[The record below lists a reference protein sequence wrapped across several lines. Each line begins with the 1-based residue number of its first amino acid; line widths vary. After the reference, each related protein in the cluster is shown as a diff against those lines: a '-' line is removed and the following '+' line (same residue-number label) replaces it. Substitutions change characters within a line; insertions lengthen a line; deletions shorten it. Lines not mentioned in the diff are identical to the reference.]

1 MSDIRYRRR
10 GTAII
15 ETERGIILTAGHRGS
30 FILPGGGAERGESRF
45 VAAIRELKEET
56 GIETIKIA
64 PGFRKKTTYFFT
76 SFGETIAKTVSFY
89 LAETFDEK
97 IKLSHEHSEFEW
109 LPFNQAM
116 ERLSFENTKNLLR
129 EAQKFLNQ
137 KNK

>member
-1 MSDIRYRRR
+1 MKTEKSS
-10 GTAII
+10 GAII
-15 ETERGIILTAGHRGS
+15 FCGEKPKFLLLHYGKDHWGFPKGHVEGEESEIETLR
-30 FILPGGGAERGESRF
+30 
-45 VAAIRELKEET
+45 RELKEET